1 MISQGAKDCTD
12 RCARPVSVPKNPS
25 MPRLLFLL
33 PLMLLFTHCGAGDPS
48 FVRLG
53 DYECDAGE
61 AVVRHI
67 IKTMPDPAP
76 GLPKEYTIV
85 KALDLRAADMD
96 FIRRFSDLGLPI
108 ISAEVLSEQEETHF
122 PINPKSGL
130 SPIMIHLQRMKRP
143 NADTYEVDAGWAHKR
158 TFDQRSYRVRKSGD
172 KWTVEEVA
180 KLGGNAVP

>member
-1 MISQGAKDCTD
+1 
-12 RCARPVSVPKNPS
+12 
-25 MPRLLFLL
+25 
-33 PLMLLFTHCGAGDPS
+33 MLLFTHCGAGDPS

-96 FIRRFSDLGLPI
+96 FIRRFSDLGLPF
-108 ISAEVLSEQEETHF
+108 ISAEVLSEQEETHH
-122 PINPKSGL
+122 PVNPKSGL

-158 TFDQRSYRVRKSGD
+158 TFEQRSYRVKKTGG

-180 KLGGNAVP
+180 KLGGNS